1 MRLLLNSLLCVS
13 LGVFL
18 NAEVLLKEDFNTL
31 DNWEPLTFEKI
42 EKHSTY
48 VIKDS
53 VLIAKSENSASGI
66 KFKKNYD
73 IYKYPVLKFK
83 WKINNIFEKGNATTK
98 EGDDYPIRIYVMFKY
113 DPAKASFFEAVKYDL
128 AKTFYGEYPP
138 HSSINYIWSNKKQDE
153 KYITSAYTD
162 RAKMAILNSGMEK
175 ANEWQ
180 EHTVNVL
187 ENYKKAF
194 GENPPV
200 NVTLAIMSDSDNT
213 GESSESYVDYIE
225 VKQSK

>member
-1 MRLLLNSLLCVS
+1 MRLLLAFIVLLT
-13 LGVFL
+13 FL
-18 NAEVLLKEDFNTL
+18 NGQVLLKEDFNNL

-42 EKHSTY
+42 EEHSSYETR
-48 VIKDS
+48 DS
-53 VLIAKSENSASGI
+53 VLVARSNNSASGI
-66 KFKKNYD
+66 KLKKTYD

-83 WKINNIFEKGNATTK
+83 WKTNNVYKKGDARTK
-98 EGDDYPIRIYVMFKY
+98 AGDDYPIRIYVMFEY
-113 DPAKASFFEAVKYDL
+113 NPDNASFFEAIKYDF
-128 AKTFYGEYPP
+128 AKTIYGEYPP
-138 HSSINYIWSNKKQDE
+138 HSTINYIWSNKEQNE

-162 RAKMAILNSGMEK
+162 RAKMAILNSGEGK
-175 ANEWQ
+175 LNLWQ

-194 GENPPV
+194 GEEPPA

-225 VKQSK
+225 VKQ